1 MFRVRHFFRI
11 MANEIFRM
19 CVSANAFFFEILDI
33 INSRSKFEIVLLIQ
47 FFLRSFCEII

>member
-1 MFRVRHFFRI
+1 

-19 CVSANAFFFEILDI
+19 CVSANAFFFFEILDI